1 MKRII
6 FLIPPNLEDESM
18 PPPERIF
25 GCSYGLYPN
34 PNIFILY
41 CAAIAEESGYEV
53 QVEDMPLAGIKAGRF
68 VERIEEFGNAIYCFN
83 TVNLSKNTDIIA
95 LGKIRNLCQNVPVIF
110 FGPAPTISPDE
121 FLVDD
126 NCYVIR
132 GEPEVTFEKL
142 LSYFSSK
149 EAIEEITGLSFKKG
163 DKIHHNESRTPLKD
177 IDSLPFPARHLVDR
191 DKFYSPKLPRKPYT
205 IMVTSR
211 GCAFKCVYCV
221 PNSHSFAR
229 EIDFKRK
236 GFHKPPVGIRSPQ
249 NIIDE
254 FVQLNREGYKSVAII
269 DDQFVWGKKRTL
281 DICNKLIE
289 LNLDIEW
296 GCLARADNIDEEIVS
311 AMAKA
316 KCRCIDIGVESFSQE
331 ILDWVK
337 KDVLV
342 DKLIHGIKLVK
353 RYGIQAKINVI
364 FGASPLE
371 TKDTI
376 RQTLDVIKK
385 IEPDAVM
392 FSILNPF
399 PGTEMYKIAKKNGW
413 FVYGDYVPVDVAK
426 KAIIQYPHLPAYEL
440 EALIRK
446 ANRQF
451 YLKPKYILSK
461 LRKFDNVGNAINAL
475 RVLYRKLTI

>member
-6 FLIPPNLEDESM
+6 FLIPPNLEDEKM

-41 CAAIAEESGYEV
+41 CAAIAEEAGYKV
-53 QVEDMPLAGIKAGRF
+53 HVEDMPLSGVKAGLF
-68 VERIEEFGNAIYCFN
+68 VERIKALGNAIYCFN
-83 TVNLSKNTDIIA
+83 TVNLSKNTDLIA
-95 LGKIRNLCQNVPVIF
+95 FSMIREIHQNVPVIY
-110 FGPAPTISPDE
+110 FGPAPTINPDE
-121 FLVDD
+121 FLADD

-142 LSYFSSK
+142 LSSFSSK
-149 EAIEEITGLSFKKG
+149 ESSGEITGLSFKKEG
-163 DKIHHNESRTPLKD
+163 KILHNDSRPPLKD
-177 IDSLPFPARHLVDR
+177 IDSLPFPARHLVNR

-221 PNSHSFAR
+221 PNSQSFAR

-236 GFHKPPVGIRSPQ
+236 GSHKPPVGIRSPQ

-254 FVQLNREGYKSVAII
+254 FIQLDREGYKSVAII

-281 DICNKLIE
+281 DICSKLIG

-296 GCLARADNIDEEIVS
+296 GCLARADNIDDEIVS

-342 DKLIHGIKLVK
+342 DKLVHGINLVK
-353 RYGIQAKINVI
+353 KYGIQAKINVI

-376 RQTLDVIKK
+376 RHTLDVIKK
-385 IEPDAVM
+385 IEPDAAM

-399 PGTEMYKIAKKNGW
+399 PGTEMYNIAKKNGW
-413 FVYGDYVPVDVAK
+413 FVHGDYVPVDVAK
-426 KAIIQYPHLPAYEL
+426 KAIIQYPHLPANEL
-440 EALIRK
+440 EVLIRK

-451 YLKPKYILSK
+451 YLNPKYILRK
-461 LRKFDNVGNAINAL
+461 MRKFDNVGSAINAL
-475 RVLYRKLTI
+475 KVIYKKLTI